1 MDIQEI
7 RGSDSEL
14 SHVPLES
21 TISCPGCAAEVIS
34 GDRFCQECGTRV
46 SINRA
51 RKASSRD
58 KKSAIHADGT
68 ASVICFN
75 CGTSNPTLSKVC
87 GDCRNPLVTETVA
100 TSGALQGGLRG
111 SIANKS
117 KLPAPTK
124 TVRSKPESRQSASLS
139 RASDASASRLPSQAA
154 ANPSPSKTAA
164 VLLSSQPA
172 GNPLPAQTASA
183 STVKGG
189 QPGATHRS
197 ATEQNVFAEDKS
209 YDSVFKQAT
218 EPNHEALD
226 YLFSPDSRNRAP
238 LFGSFDKLISDSR
251 NIRNVFSL
259 STVLMTVESFVE
271 RIPTP
276 LVFLVLSLV
285 TVIATVNA
293 TTQWNRHEQRLQAL
307 DKIAANAEENMRRYE
322 LDIAIRTLRELDRT
336 EKGDLPPRARAVL
349 NQSLWLRSYKLAKEQ
364 QYARALKDLSRVT
377 PEFVSYDDVKEKK
390 EAIGQL
396 LASHPEFAS
405 GGNSA
410 SGKDV
415 RKIAASR
422 TAPTLRATSE
432 PRRARADDAPSSD
445 LGAPVPPKSE
455 SKSSTRNDRER
466 LTETSQDVIS
476 LEFEPAI
483 AKATEQILKSANSQ
497 TSELRKREKN
507 AGEVKSKKL
516 PKGNLPDRD
525 MKRYSD
531 LLVDYFSREESG
543 RGEGEQ
549 VAEPPSFEEW
559 VRNGKGDL

>member
-1 MDIQEI
+1 M
-7 RGSDSEL
+7 
-14 SHVPLES
+14 
-21 TISCPGCAAEVIS
+21 
-34 GDRFCQECGTRV
+34 
-46 SINRA
+46 
-51 RKASSRD
+51 
-58 KKSAIHADGT
+58 
-68 ASVICFN
+68 
-75 CGTSNPTLSKVC
+75 
-87 GDCRNPLVTETVA
+87 TETVA

-124 TVRSKPESRQSASLS
+124 TNRSRPEPRQSASLS
-139 RASDASASRLPSQAA
+139 RVSDPSAIPL
-154 ANPSPSKTAA
+154 PSKTAA
-164 VLLSSQPA
+164 VHLSSQPA
-172 GNPLPAQTASA
+172 GNPLPAQTASS
-183 STVKGG
+183 STVKGER
-189 QPGATHRS
+189 PGATNLS
-197 ATEQNVFAEDKS
+197 APEQNVFAEDKS

-226 YLFSPDSRNRAP
+226 FLFSPDSKNRAP

-259 STVLMTVESFVE
+259 SMLLMMIEGFVE

-285 TVIATVNA
+285 IVIATVNA

-349 NQSLWLRSYKLAKEQ
+349 NQCLWLRSYKLAKEQ

-390 EAIGQL
+390 EAIEKL
-396 LASHPEFAS
+396 LASHPEFA
-405 GGNSA
+405 GGSNSA

-415 RKIAASR
+415 RKIAAIR
-422 TAPTLRATSE
+422 TTATQRAKSE
-432 PRRARADDAPSSD
+432 PRRARAEHAPSSD
-445 LGAPVPPKSE
+445 LGAPAPSKSE
-455 SKSSTRNDRER
+455 SGSSTFNDRER
-466 LTETSQDVIS
+466 LTETSQEVIS
-476 LEFEPAI
+476 PEFEPAI
-483 AKATEQILKSANSQ
+483 AKATEQILKGSANSQ